1 MKEFEEFLLWILNL
15 KGLLLT
21 IIMTAQDKLSR

>member
-1 MKEFEEFLLWILNL
+1 MKEFEELKNFKLWILEL

-21 IIMTAQDKLSR
+21 LFDVCG

>member
-1 MKEFEEFLLWILNL
+1 MKEFEELKNFKLWILEL

-21 IIMTAQDKLSR
+21 IIMTAQD

>member
-1 MKEFEEFLLWILNL
+1 MKEFEELKNFKLWILEL

-21 IIMTAQDKLSR
+21 IIVTAQD